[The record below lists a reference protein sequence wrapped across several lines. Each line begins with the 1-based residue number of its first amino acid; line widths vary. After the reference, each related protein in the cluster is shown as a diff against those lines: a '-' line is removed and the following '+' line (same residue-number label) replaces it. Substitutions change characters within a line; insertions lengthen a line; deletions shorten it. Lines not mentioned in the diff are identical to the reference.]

1 MATARTRK
9 SASAKKTAKKKAA
22 VAKKAAKRRP
32 AAKKAVKKGVKKVAK
47 KKVAARKAPAKKAA
61 VKKVAKK
68 SAAKK
73 SVAKKAAA
81 KRSAAKKVPAKKVVA
96 KKEAAAKKTVAKKD
110 AAKKPLPKKLAKPV
124 SPPTVRPAA
133 PVSKAAPAPRPAA
146 DTGAIAEPAKISPE
160 QALANTRALLE
171 AKKQHDREPQA
182 WHALD
187 REQSHTPQPGP
198 QSPEAAA
205 KAEELHQAESRVQA
219 IQGSIST
226 QDRHNQGK
234 RDSRDSGES

>member
-1 MATARTRK
+1 MATARARK
-9 SASAKKTAKKKAA
+9 SASAQKTKKAAKKKAPA
-22 VAKKAAKRRP
+22 AKKAAKRQP
-32 AAKKAVKKGVKKVAK
+32 AAKKAAK
-47 KKVAARKAPAKKAA
+47 KKVLAWKAAVKKAPVKKAA
-61 VKKVAKK
+61 VKKAVAKK
-68 SAAKK
+68 AVAKRPPAATK
-73 SVAKKAAA
+73 AAPKKAAA
-81 KRSAAKKVPAKKVVA
+81 KKVAAQKPAA
-96 KKEAAAKKTVAKKD
+96 NKTVSKK
-110 AAKKPLPKKLAKPV
+110 AAVVVKIPTKAASAPASRTPGPV
-124 SPPTVRPAA
+124 RRPAPPRVRPAA
-133 PVSKAAPAPRPAA
+133 DSGPA
-146 DTGAIAEPAKISPE
+146 AEPAKISPE

-205 KAEELHQAESRVQA
+205 KAEELHQAESRLQA

-226 QDRHNQGK
+226 RDRHNQGK